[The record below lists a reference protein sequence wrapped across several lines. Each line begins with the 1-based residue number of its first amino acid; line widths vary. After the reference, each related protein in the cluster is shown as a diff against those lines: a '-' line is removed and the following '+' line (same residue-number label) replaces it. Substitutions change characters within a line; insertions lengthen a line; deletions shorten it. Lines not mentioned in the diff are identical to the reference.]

1 LEIQSVGSTQA
12 FSIDW
17 TFAILK
23 NCALAGAKACFS
35 SMVETGKVCAMGLV
49 ATAKADE
56 VGYMVELTS
65 CRPHFQPR
73 AMFTDTWLRAI
84 TGCHGI
90 FHFMK
95 RMLDTLRSSH
105 CRHWDAM
112 IALKDAICKC
122 KNLLNSLKT
131 GAMAKDKRCCSDNHI
146 KELWHSKKF
155 KQRHAKCLRKRLH
168 QRPKMVFCF

>member
-35 SMVETGKVCAMGLV
+35 SMVETGKVRAMGLV
-49 ATAKADE
+49 ATAAKAEE
-56 VGYMVELTS
+56 VGYMVEQTR

-73 AMFTDTWLRAI
+73 AMFTNTWLCAI

-95 RMLDTLRSSH
+95 RMLDTL
-105 CRHWDAM
+105 
-112 IALKDAICKC
+112 
-122 KNLLNSLKT
+122 
-131 GAMAKDKRCCSDNHI
+131 
-146 KELWHSKKF
+146 
-155 KQRHAKCLRKRLH
+155 
-168 QRPKMVFCF
+168 